1 MGERKDKKDKKERNE
16 EGKEKKKREIGVK
29 KRETILI
36 FVSLFNI
43 GPYDRKKVLKK
54 QRRTLKHFKIFLIG
68 HNIYHWYSVP
78 EEQLTLP
85 AVEGFPLALSMAL
98 CQHLLKNI

>member
-1 MGERKDKKDKKERNE
+1 MGERKDKKEKIE

-43 GPYDRKKVLKK
+43 MTAKKSSKN
-54 QRRTLKHFKIFLIG
+54 R
-68 HNIYHWYSVP
+68 
-78 EEQLTLP
+78 EE
-85 AVEGFPLALSMAL
+85 F
-98 CQHLLKNI
+98 